1 MDTMISQSASLYMSK
16 LAPWKE
22 IDTTHLVL
30 KQKNCS
36 CEVASRTDKNSAAE
50 RQQLNRQQWV
60 KS

>member
-36 CEVASRTDKNSAAE
+36 CEVSLQERIKTVLLSA
-50 RQQLNRQQWV
+50 NN
-60 KS
+60 